1 MDNFKKFIK
10 SDDYNKVIF
19 DEYEFKVINTINDNM
34 RLLKRYNYKL
44 KQLQNINFPEIL
56 LKLVE
61 DLLDKMNLELI
72 INETYTYKNV
82 NYSCSIK
89 SELEQYKF
97 IEDIYYNVDLKCDD
111 NNKINIITSIE
122 KKYNENNI
130 NEIDKF
136 LLNILLFFIENNF
149 TEYIKKE
156 IFIKKLNRI
165 NLHSFVLNII

>member
-44 KQLQNINFPEIL
+44 KELRNINFPEIL

-61 DLLDKMNLELI
+61 DLLDKLNLELI

-82 NYSCSIK
+82 NYNCSVK

-97 IEDIYYNVDLKCDD
+97 IEDIYYNVNLKCDD

-149 TEYIKKE
+149 TEYVKKDV
-156 IFIKKLNRI
+156 FIRKLNKLI
-165 NLHSFVLNII
+165 FTLLS